1 MVRETTFLAS
11 GKCPYPTGVDQVSKY
26 CAFGECFKKYINKL
40 FTSTAGKN

>member
-26 CAFGECFKKYINKL
+26 CAFGECFKKAYTL
-40 FTSTAGKN
+40 TSTAGKN